1 MVTKKQCSIKWLYLT
16 QKLLVVSLTR
26 KIKTSI
32 SRLMMVMSFYISQFI
47 IIRHIYINYTIDDS
61 EETTVKTFDD
71 TMSGWFKFVQTEDG
85 SVPAVIHQNAEDS
98 DALNFKKSIV
108 AAFQANFKGT
118 SRKVEADPQSIH
130 VAEYT

>member
-1 MVTKKQCSIKWLYLT
+1 M
-16 QKLLVVSLTR
+16 
-26 KIKTSI
+26 
-32 SRLMMVMSFYISQFI
+32 
-47 IIRHIYINYTIDDS
+47 
-61 EETTVKTFDD
+61 
-71 TMSGWFKFVQTEDG
+71 MSGWFKFVQTEDG

-118 SRKVEADPQSIH
+118 KKKVEADLQSTH